1 MKRNPMEKYLSTM
14 KAAKQAGISDA
25 RIRQMI
31 NSDKVP
37 AIKIGSSWMI
47 HIDDVDGIVNRK
59 DGRRKP

>member
-14 KAAKQAGISDA
+14 QAAKQAGISDA

-31 NSDKVP
+31 AADKVP
-37 AIKIGSSWMI
+37 AIKVGSSWLI
-47 HIDDVDGIVNRK
+47 HKDDVAAIVNRK